1 MPGAKY
7 WIGGAIVGAALT
19 VPAFAEF
26 EIGGV
31 DNSVVRVQH
40 VMSRGGRTLFPG
52 HGTGFVINNEG
63 FVVTNNHVVALDRSR
78 FPGDARFALV
88 VPDGSWNRLRRAQV
102 IAQLPELDLAILKV
116 EGLNRPPVTLSL
128 IQSQEAPKKGDK
140 VFAVGF
146 PGAADASAV
155 SALRSTLT
163 SGIVGKIFVGR
174 ASKTQKDRPI
184 IQHEADI
191 SPGNSG
197 GPLFNNC
204 NEVVGVNTFVATSR
218 FEIKREGG
226 RVIARGAAVSGVY
239 YSPHISSLIPLLR
252 ERNIR
257 FNSSTTVCRIAK
269 PGQDPMIFVYIG
281 VAVVLAA
288 ASLLLALRKPRE
300 RVVKVVETYS
310 QMIRR
315 KGGEYST
322 MGQRRSAPPPPREK
336 PTQATGTILWLLT
349 GTDGSGKSVRLSVTE
364 AALAKARTGLTIG
377 RQQATSDLV
386 LSDSSV
392 SRSHARVAE
401 SGGVLTIEDLGS
413 ANGTTVD
420 GQVVEQGKPVRLAEG
435 SVIELGDVRLS
446 VARP

>member
-1 MPGAKY
+1 MAGVRIWVGGIVAGLILTMPAS
-7 WIGGAIVGAALT
+7 AD
-19 VPAFAEF
+19 F
-26 EIGGV
+26 EIGRV

-78 FPGDARFALV
+78 FPADAQFTLV

-102 IAQLPELDLAILKV
+102 IAQFPELDLAIIKV
-116 EGLNRPPVTLSL
+116 EGLQRPPVTLSL
-128 IQSQEAPKKGDK
+128 NQSEQAPKKGDK

-174 ASKTQKDRPI
+174 ASKTQRDRPI

-226 RVIARGAAVSGVY
+226 RVVARGAAVSGVY
-239 YSPHISSLIPLLR
+239 YSPHVSSLIPVLR
-252 ERNIR
+252 QRNIR
-257 FNSSTTVCRIAK
+257 FNSSSTICRVAR

-281 VAVVLAA
+281 LAVVLAA

-322 MGQRRSAPPPPREK
+322 MGQRRQAPPPREK
-336 PTQATGTILWLLT
+336 PTEMTGTVLWVLT
-349 GTDGSGKSVRLSVTE
+349 GTDGAGKSVRLSVSE
-364 AALAKARTGLTIG
+364 AAMARSRDGLTIG

-386 LSDSSV
+386 LSDASV
-392 SRSHARVAE
+392 SRSHARLID
-401 SGGVLTIEDLGS
+401 SGGMLTVEDLGS

-420 GQVVEQGKPVRLAEG
+420 GQVAEQGKPVQISEG
-435 SVIELGDVRLS
+435 SVIELGDVRLT